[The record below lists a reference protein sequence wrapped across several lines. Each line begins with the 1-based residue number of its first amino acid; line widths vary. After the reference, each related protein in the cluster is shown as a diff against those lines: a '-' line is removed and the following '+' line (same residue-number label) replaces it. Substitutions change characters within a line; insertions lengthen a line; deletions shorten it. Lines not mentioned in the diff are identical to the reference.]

1 MKSHY
6 AKLLRTITLA
16 AAAGLLAPAATQA
29 LTLEECI
36 AAALK
41 SSPDVRVAG
50 SRLDAAR
57 AAVREATSAYYP
69 RLNLSANWVRTDNP
83 PQAFFMQLN
92 QQRAS
97 LQKDFNHPEDTENL
111 RLSAGVQWR
120 LFDGGRSAADRAAA
134 ASGANASAASLSS
147 VRNALIHEVAR
158 AYYTVLQARAF
169 TDVQTEAVASIGE
182 SLRSAGERFKA
193 GSALKTDPLNLEVQL
208 SQAQEELIRARNG
221 LQLSV
226 AALNTAV
233 GRDIATTTNISAAVA
248 DDDQLPAPESV
259 PLSIDRRPELEAVDA
274 AVVAARHVVS
284 RFRREYLP
292 SISAFA
298 SVDGDGETADDLRQS
313 YMAGAAA
320 ELNLFDGFAT
330 RSGLARARAGLLV
343 AEAEA
348 ERVRNQLAL
357 DLKQAQLARDE
368 AWQRLAVA
376 RAAMDSAA
384 EVLRI
389 TRERYGQGAAAM
401 TELMS
406 AQVGVTATRSRV
418 VAARYDYLTAR
429 SNVERATG
437 SLWTKYGQEKEARAQ

>member
-1 MKSHY
+1 MKRSY
-6 AKLLRTITLA
+6 SSLIRTMTLV
-16 AAAGLLAPAATQA
+16 AAAGLLAPAAARA

-36 AAALK
+36 DAALR
-41 SSPDVRVAG
+41 SSPDVRAAA

-57 AAVREATSAYYP
+57 AAVREAASAYYP
-69 RLNLSANWVRTDNP
+69 RLNLSANWARTDNP

-97 LQKDFNHPEDTENL
+97 LQKDFNYPEDTENL

-134 ASGANASAASLSS
+134 ASGANASAASLAS
-147 VRNALIHEVAR
+147 VRNALIHEVTK

-169 TDVQTEAVASIGE
+169 SDVQAEAMASIGE
-182 SLRSAGERFKA
+182 SLRSASERFKA

-226 AALNTAV
+226 AVLNIAV
-233 GRDIATTTNISAAVA
+233 GGDIATTSNIPAAVA
-248 DDDQLPAPESV
+248 DDDQLSSPESA

-292 SISAFA
+292 KISVFA
-298 SVDGDGETADDLRQS
+298 SVDGDGETADDLHQS

-330 RSGLARARAGLLV
+330 RSGLARAKAGLLV

-348 ERVRNQLAL
+348 DRVRNQLRL
-357 DLKQAQLARDE
+357 DIKQAQLARDE

-376 RAAMDSAA
+376 RTAVASAA

-389 TRERYGQGAAAM
+389 TRERYGQGAAGM

-418 VAARYDYLTAR
+418 VAARYDYLAAR
-429 SNVERATG
+429 SDVERAAG
-437 SLWTKYGQEKEARAQ
+437 GLWTKYGQEKEARAQ